1 MNSIAIDDLAD
12 AIMEELN
19 AYSEEVMEEL
29 KADVKQTAKECVQD
43 IKNAAPR
50 LSGDYKK
57 SWKCKTV
64 YESDND
70 IRVVVHSA
78 KEYRLTHLLEHGHA
92 KRGGGRVEGI
102 SHIAPAEKKAEQK
115 LMKKVKVTIS
125 GGNS

>member
-1 MNSIAIDDLAD
+1 MSSIAIDDLAD

-19 AYSEEVMEEL
+19 AYSEEVTEEL

-43 IKNAAPR
+43 IKNNAPR

-57 SWKCKTV
+57 SWKSKTA
-64 YESDND
+64 YESEND
-70 IRVVVHSA
+70 IRIVIHSA

-92 KRGGGRVEGI
+92 KRGGGRVEGKP
-102 SHIAPAEKKAEQK
+102 HIAPAEKKAEQK
-115 LMKKVKVTIS
+115 LMKKVKITIT

>member
-1 MNSIAIDDLAD
+1 MSSIAIDDLAD

-78 KEYRLTHLLEHGHA
+78 KEYRLTNLLERGHA
-92 KRGGGRVEGI
+92 KRNGGRVEGTP
-102 SHIAPAEKKAEQK
+102 HIAPAEKKAEQK